1 MAGWGPLPTVGPAA
15 PAAGVGRRS
24 SPFPGGGG
32 DVRWFSKA
40 GGDRRRKGP
49 GGGWFCA
56 FPLIALAGGAW
67 RSCRRPPGGSSAPSV
82 CLGCRGARAGRPA
95 RVWSLCGSSG
105 GSGGGDSWDS
115 TLGTTMPRFRS
126 LWDLTSDLCPTASPH
141 GPGCG
146 GWRWLPRAGVHLPL
160 LPRLCHSPA
169 VPAPGRGRHTQP
181 LLYPPVLLVS
191 PSRSHGQ
198 ERPRRP
204 GHCRTPG
211 ERGRCGPPSTQP
223 SAPPPSFLLS
233 ASPAARASGRGTA
246 GWPLPEA
253 PRRGQG
259 CRGAGGL
266 EGPVPGASSA
276 RPEGAAGCGAALGL
290 LGSARHACLMGA
302 CRRPC
307 VWRCSGDVPTGQPAG
322 GASRVAST
330 DKTPRCY
337 GRSAGGE
344 EAQRGP
350 AALPR
355 PPDPRSARRPGAS
368 PSWCFP
374 VADWPW
380 PPPLSRREAVS
391 GDHLAGAP
399 RPAPGAG
406 CGRRR
411 ASVLW
416 AGSPPSPP
424 SARGARG
431 CASPLSR
438 PLSPA
443 PVGPRFQTCAHRP
456 LVFAADTP
464 GALARAP
471 HAEGRSREAGA
482 CSGPAAPMAAVW
494 FSFGR
499 VRERGKCG
507 PEDKPPC

>member
-1 MAGWGPLPTVGPAA
+1 MV
-15 PAAGVGRRS
+15 
-24 SPFPGGGG
+24 
-32 DVRWFSKA
+32 
-40 GGDRRRKGP
+40 
-49 GGGWFCA
+49 
-56 FPLIALAGGAW
+56 
-67 RSCRRPPGGSSAPSV
+67 
-82 CLGCRGARAGRPA
+82 RPA
-95 RVWSLCGSSG
+95 RSPRLRRRHSCSQPAPRLGPLGAAQLG
-105 GSGGGDSWDS
+105 GPCPKP
-115 TLGTTMPRFRS
+115 LGEGRAARV
-126 LWDLTSDLCPTASPH
+126 LA
-141 GPGCG
+141 
-146 GWRWLPRAGVHLPL
+146 GWRAPRQG
-160 LPRLCHSPA
+160 
-169 VPAPGRGRHTQP
+169 
-181 LLYPPVLLVS
+181 
-191 PSRSHGQ
+191 
-198 ERPRRP
+198 PRRP
-204 GHCRTPG
+204 GRKVQLAVA
-211 ERGRCGPPSTQP
+211 RP
-223 SAPPPSFLLS
+223 SASWVPHVAPVSW
-233 ASPAARASGRGTA
+233 ARA
-246 GWPLPEA
+246 
-253 PRRGQG
+253 
-259 CRGAGGL
+259 
-266 EGPVPGASSA
+266 EGPAS
-276 RPEGAAGCGAALGL
+276 GAAAGTCPP
-290 LGSARHACLMGA
+290 GSRL
-302 CRRPC
+302 
-307 VWRCSGDVPTGQPAG
+307 AG
-322 GASRVAST
+322 PRAVTST
-330 DKTPRCY
+330 DKTLRCY

-368 PSWCFP
+368 PPWCFP

-431 CASPLSR
+431 CASLLSR

-456 LVFAADTP
+456 LVFAADTL
-464 GALARAP
+464 GALARAL